1 MVFGEHLDAIWISEW
16 YGGIKI
22 GPNRPT
28 YWTTNSNPSGPQ
40 PIYLGM
46 NGGRPGRLPF
56 QFKGDYSLVGCK
68 PPVEGAVFSDRNLK
82 STSLVDLTAPF
93 QIAHNILMNQ
103 IVDISIDELG
113 KVVIIDQNA
122 LPKTSMGEDWGK
134 NNLLSAATAMKMF
147 KILPTDHSLDNL
159 GGAPAFNNYTALDLS
174 QSQQLIAKMQ
184 LAQYF
189 KQQAFEAIGITPE
202 RMGQQMSRQSATGVE
217 MSVNASYSMTEH
229 YFTQHCKNLMPRVH
243 QMRTELAQF
252 YHSRNP
258 SVRLQ
263 YAVSDTERVT
273 FSIDGTKL
281 LMADLNVFTSTRVNT
296 QAVIDQL
303 KQYVLNNNTSG
314 AQFFDVGNIIKADT
328 ISEIDRILKG
338 AEERIQKE
346 RQAEMEQA
354 QQQHQAE
361 LELEE
366 RQKEAQRQF
375 EAEQNEKDRQNDVLL
390 AEIKSAGYGS
400 MVDINKN
407 EQSDYL
413 DAMGRIQK
421 ERQYQDT
428 MNFKREQEVNKRDEG
443 QQKMNLEREKMK
455 NQKEIAEK
463 QLEIARTNKNKY
475 DVKSKNKK

>member
-1 MVFGEHLDAIWISEW
+1 
-16 YGGIKI
+16 
-22 GPNRPT
+22 
-28 YWTTNSNPSGPQ
+28 
-40 PIYLGM
+40 
-46 NGGRPGRLPF
+46 
-56 QFKGDYSLVGCK
+56 
-68 PPVEGAVFSDRNLK
+68 
-82 STSLVDLTAPF
+82 
-93 QIAHNILMNQ
+93 
-103 IVDISIDELG
+103 
-113 KVVIIDQNA
+113 
-122 LPKTSMGEDWGK
+122 
-134 NNLLSAATAMKMF
+134 
-147 KILPTDHSLDNL
+147 
-159 GGAPAFNNYTALDLS
+159 
-174 QSQQLIAKMQ
+174 
-184 LAQYF
+184 
-189 KQQAFEAIGITPE
+189 
-202 RMGQQMSRQSATGVE
+202 
-217 MSVNASYSMTEH
+217 
-229 YFTQHCKNLMPRVH
+229 MPRVH